1 MEIKAQKDQF
11 DYIYRVYY
19 KQLFIFAKRY
29 VAEDEDCCD
38 LVGDVFEYLWAHFD
52 SVNLPTVQSYLY
64 TILRAK
70 CISLLRRRK
79 TEQRFIDYAMA
90 SSQKY
95 DTEDHIRE
103 MKEREEKIKQVL
115 DSLPPVT
122 LAIFTRCFVQ
132 HMKYA
137 EAAADL
143 QVSVATVKKHIVRAL
158 KQIRDLREVP
168 QER

>member
-1 MEIKAQKDQF
+1 MEIKAQKDKF
-11 DYIYRVYY
+11 DHIYRTYY
-19 KQLFIFAKRY
+19 KQMFIFAKRY
-29 VAEDEDCCD
+29 VAEDEECYE
-38 LVGDVFEYLWAHFD
+38 LVDDVFEYLWAHFD
-52 SVNLPTVQSYLY
+52 SVNIATVQSYLY

-79 TEQRFIDYAMA
+79 TEQRYIDYALA
-90 SSQKY
+90 SSLKY

-103 MKEREEKIKQVL
+103 MKEREEKIRQVL

-122 LAIFTRCFVQ
+122 RAIFTRCFVE

-137 EAAADL
+137 EAADDL
-143 QVSVATVKKHIVRAL
+143 QVSMATVKKHIVKAL
-158 KQIRDLREVP
+158 KQIRDLRENA

>member
-1 MEIKAQKDQF
+1 
-11 DYIYRVYY
+11 
-19 KQLFIFAKRY
+19 
-29 VAEDEDCCD
+29 
-38 LVGDVFEYLWAHFD
+38 
-52 SVNLPTVQSYLY
+52 
-64 TILRAK
+64 
-70 CISLLRRRK
+70 
-79 TEQRFIDYAMA
+79 MA

-115 DSLPPVT
+115 DSLQPVT